1 MFGRWRTQREK
12 NRRIKSC
19 KENIRKNILE
29 SANKEV
35 VSKSKVTS
43 EKIKGY
49 KGFDQNLKCRGFQY
63 EVGKEYKHEGEVE
76 CCISGFHFCENPI
89 DVFYHYAPNSSR
101 YCEVE
106 GSGDIDRD
114 SDDSKVTCSELKIG
128 REVGLKELIEAGVN
142 FILGKVDWKN
152 AKESNTGDWSAATNT
167 GNWSAATNTGN
178 RSAATNTGDLSA
190 ATNTGAGSVATNTGA
205 WSAATNTGTGSAATN
220 TGYQSVATNTGYQS
234 AATNTGSR
242 SAATN
247 TGVGSAA
254 TNTGNWSAATNTGN
268 WSAATNTGYQSAAT
282 NTGNRSAATNTGDW
296 SAATN
301 TGNWSVAT
309 NTGNWSAAT
318 VEGQESVAVAT
329 GYESMAKGA
338 LGCWLVLAE
347 WDRYGEHIV
356 DVQCRRV
363 DGNGIKPDTFYKLCG
378 GEFVEVA
385 FGDK

>member
-1 MFGRWRTQREK
+1 M
-12 NRRIKSC
+12 
-19 KENIRKNILE
+19 
-29 SANKEV
+29 
-35 VSKSKVTS
+35 SKVTS

-49 KGFDQNLKCRGFQY
+49 KGFDQNLKCQGFQY

-89 DVFYHYAPNSSR
+89 DVFSYYAPNGSR

-114 SDDSKVTCSELKIG
+114 SDDSKVACSDLKIG

-142 FILGKVDWKN
+142 FILGKADWKN

-167 GNWSAATNTGN
+167 GNQSA
-178 RSAATNTGDLSA
+178 
-190 ATNTGAGSVATNTGA
+190 
-205 WSAATNTGTGSAATN
+205 
-220 TGYQSVATNTGYQS
+220 ATNTGYQS
-234 AATNTGSR
+234 AATNTG
-242 SAATN
+242 N
-247 TGVGSAA
+247 QSAA
-254 TNTGNWSAATNTGN
+254 TNTGN
-268 WSAATNTGYQSAAT
+268 QSAAT
-282 NTGNRSAATNTGDW
+282 NTGNRSAATNTGDRSAATNTGNRSAATNTGAW

-301 TGNWSVAT
+301 TGAWSAATNTGDWSAAINTGYQSVAANTGNWSIAT
-309 NTGNWSAAT
+309 NTGNRSVAANTGARSAAT

-347 WDRYGEHIV
+347 RDIVGEHIV

-363 DGNGIKPDTFYKLCG
+363 DGNVIKPDTFYKLCG

-385 FGDK
+385 FGDE

>member
-12 NRRIKSC
+12 K
-19 KENIRKNILE
+19 
-29 SANKEV
+29 SANKGV
-35 VSKSKVTS
+35 VSVSKVTS

-49 KGFDQNLKCRGFQY
+49 KGFDQNLKCQGFQY

-76 CCISGFHFCENPI
+76 CCNSGFHFCENPI
-89 DVFYHYAPNSSR
+89 DVFFYYAPAGSR

-114 SDDSKVTCSELKIG
+114 SDDSKVACSELKIG

-152 AKESNTGDWSAATNT
+152 AKEANTGYQSAATNT
-167 GNWSAATNTGN
+167 GYQSAATNTGN
-178 RSAATNTGDLSA
+178 RSAATNTG
-190 ATNTGAGSVATNTGA
+190 
-205 WSAATNTGTGSAATN
+205 
-220 TGYQSVATNTGYQS
+220 YQS
-234 AATNTGSR
+234 AATNTGNR
-242 SAATN
+242 
-247 TGVGSAA
+247 
-254 TNTGNWSAATNTGN
+254 
-268 WSAATNTGYQSAAT
+268 SAAT

-301 TGNWSVAT
+301 TGNRSAATNTGYQSAATNTGDWSAATNTGNQSAATNTGDRSAATNTGNWSAATNTGNRSAATNTGNQSAATNTGNWSVAT
-309 NTGNWSAAT
+309 NTGNWSVATNTGGWSAAT

-329 GYESMAKGA
+329 GYDSMAKGA

-347 WDRYGEHIV
+347 WDRVGEHIV

-363 DGNGIKPDTFYKLCG
+363 DGNGIKPDTFYKLRG
-378 GEFVEVA
+378 GMFVEVA
-385 FGDK
+385 IGNE